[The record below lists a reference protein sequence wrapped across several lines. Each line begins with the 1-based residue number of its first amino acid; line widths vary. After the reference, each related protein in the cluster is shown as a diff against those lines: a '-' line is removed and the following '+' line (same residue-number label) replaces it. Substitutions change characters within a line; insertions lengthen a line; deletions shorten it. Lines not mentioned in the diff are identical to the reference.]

1 MPTIALS
8 PCRQMSDYLE
18 SVRRAGATP
27 RELTLADEPA
37 AIAAQ
42 VDGLMQP
49 IERVYWPAT
58 KGTYD
63 IPWFVHEIPTIVA
76 STASPHLLP
85 DIPQVKTYINCYD
98 DKDVTLDALIDKLEG
113 RSQFCGTPTTEVFGG
128 LADTHC

>member
-1 MPTIALS
+1 MMQIITAEGETTPNVAITPISGQLT
-8 PCRQMSDYLE
+8 DHYDLVI
-18 SVRRAGATP
+18 SV
-27 RELTLADEPA
+27 
-37 AIAAQ
+37 AQ

-63 IPWFVHEIPTIVA
+63 IPWFVHEIPTIVV